1 MAVTRI
7 DVEAFVSLSKIH
19 PVIDVR
25 SEGEYQHAHLP
36 NAYSLPLFNNEERKV
51 VGTAY
56 KQQSREAAIKI
67 GLDFFGKK
75 MRAMVEEV
83 EKLIDERRKMERKNT
98 DGQSENFNFKTILIH
113 CWRGGMRSGAVAW
126 LLDMYGFKVF
136 SLSGGYKAFRNWVLK
151 QFEKEYKFYIL
162 GGYTGSGKTYVLH
175 ELKNRGE
182 KIIDIEFLAVHKGS
196 AFGNIAFKTQP
207 SQEMFENKLAVELGG
222 VDDRCLMTDDRKEDD
237 RKEDN
242 RVQITD
248 DKESEAPQTT
258 NHKFQTTSC
267 HPSSVNCQ
275 LSTRIWL
282 EDESQRIGLVNIPNA
297 LWKTMRRQPVYFLDI
312 EFEERLQHIVT
323 EYGRADREKLVNA
336 ILRIQK
342 RLGGLETKTAINFL
356 VENDITNCFRIL
368 LSYYDKQY
376 LKALNNRE
384 TDAPLITKIECRKV
398 DAKENA
404 KAVIALSK
412 QIINDRRD

>member
-182 KIIDIEFLAVHKGS
+182 KIIDIEFLAVREHQCCVRPLMEFPLLHK
-196 AFGNIAFKTQP
+196 
-207 SQEMFENKLAVELGG
+207 
-222 VDDRCLMTDDRKEDD
+222 
-237 RKEDN
+237 
-242 RVQITD
+242 
-248 DKESEAPQTT
+248 
-258 NHKFQTTSC
+258 
-267 HPSSVNCQ
+267 
-275 LSTRIWL
+275 
-282 EDESQRIGLVNIPNA
+282 
-297 LWKTMRRQPVYFLDI
+297 
-312 EFEERLQHIVT
+312 
-323 EYGRADREKLVNA
+323 
-336 ILRIQK
+336 
-342 RLGGLETKTAINFL
+342 
-356 VENDITNCFRIL
+356 
-368 LSYYDKQY
+368 
-376 LKALNNRE
+376 
-384 TDAPLITKIECRKV
+384 
-398 DAKENA
+398 
-404 KAVIALSK
+404 
-412 QIINDRRD
+412 